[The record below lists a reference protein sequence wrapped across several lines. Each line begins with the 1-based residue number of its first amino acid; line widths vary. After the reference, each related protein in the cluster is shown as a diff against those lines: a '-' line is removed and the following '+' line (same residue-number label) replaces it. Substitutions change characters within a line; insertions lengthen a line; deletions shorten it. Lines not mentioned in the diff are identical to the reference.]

1 MNFKPFALL
10 AAGALVAGG
19 LMLVPTGSTQSA
31 VANTARATSGYVA
44 TYSIDPVHTSVI
56 FGAQYMGMGNFYGQ
70 FNEYNGQI
78 RYDGENV
85 DSLEV
90 ILEIPMA
97 SLDTHNE
104 QRDEH
109 LKSPDFF
116 NAKEYRYVTFE
127 STSAEEGEDGK
138 ITLKGDLTLNGVV
151 KPVEAT
157 LTNLKSKETPRGT
170 RCGFGAEFKVKRT
183 DFGVDHMLGEDGI
196 GDEIVLIVGVQ
207 SIAQ

>member
-1 MNFKPFALL
+1 MTLKPFALL

-31 VANTARATSGYVA
+31 IANTARATSGYVA
-44 TYSIDPVHTSVI
+44 TYNVDPVHTSVI
-56 FGAQYMGMGNFYGQ
+56 FGAQYAGMGNFYGQ
-70 FNEYNGQI
+70 FTEYNGQV
-78 RYDGENV
+78 RYDGENAE
-85 DSLEV
+85 SFELS
-90 ILEIPMA
+90 LEIPMA

-109 LKSPDFF
+109 LRSPDWF

-127 STSAEEGEDGK
+127 SIALEEGEDGK
-138 ITLKGDLTLNGVV
+138 FTLKGDLTLHGVT

-157 LTNLKSKETPRGT
+157 VTNLKTKETPRGT
-170 RCGFGAEFKVKRT
+170 RCGFDAQFKVNRT
-183 DFGVDHMLGEDGI
+183 DFGVDFMLGEDGI
-196 GDEIVLIVGVQ
+196 GEEIVLIIGVQ